1 MKRSLPVTRPP
12 AAVPRVPH
20 RCLIKL
26 RGIYPSLKTAERRA
40 ADYLTAAAGKVP
52 GQSIIEFAAQAGCSE
67 ATAVRLS
74 RKLGY
79 AGFPELKADFLET
92 DAPLPYRDV
101 QRQDSPEAVARKV
114 FANSIQALWDT
125 LDSLDVRQYRE
136 AVDALLDAERLAFIG
151 LGNAAVV
158 AREAYQKF
166 LRIGVPSYTAE
177 DSDLQLIILSTQLKA
192 GDVLTAI
199 SYSGESKPILA
210 AALQARARG
219 VRVIAITNYP
229 RSTLARLADHVL
241 LTAVFQ
247 EHMYGEIAAKRLAQL
262 CVLESLYVNYLLRR
276 SGELGEYL
284 LASDD
289 AVAVNK
295 RPPRKTAR
303 PAAGP
308 ARTGEGPTADRK
320 RIATAR

>member
-1 MKRSLPVTRPP
+1 MSGSSPSTKP
-12 AAVPRVPH
+12 AAAAPRVPH

-26 RGIYPSLKTAERRA
+26 QGIYPSLKRAEKRA
-40 ADYLTAAAGKVP
+40 ADHLMAAAGKIH
-52 GQSIIEFAAQAGCSE
+52 GRSIIEFAAAAGCSE

-79 AGFPELKADFLET
+79 DGFPELKADFEQT

-101 QRQDSPEAVARKV
+101 QRQDSPETVARKI

-125 LDSLDVRQYRE
+125 LDIIDVKHYRD
-136 AVDALLDAERLAFIG
+136 AVEALLKAERLAFIG

-166 LRIGVPSYTAE
+166 LRIGVPTYTAE
-177 DSDLQLIILSTQLKA
+177 DSDLQLIIISTQLRP

-199 SYSGESKPILA
+199 SYSGESKPIIA
-210 AALQARARG
+210 AAQQARARG

-229 RSTLARLADHVL
+229 RSTLAKLADCVL

-247 EHMYGEIAAKRLAQL
+247 EHVYGEIAAKRLAQL

-276 SGELGEYL
+276 SGQLGDRL
-284 LASDD
+284 LASNQ
-289 AVAVNK
+289 AVAINK
-295 RPPRKTAR
+295 RPAR
-303 PAAGP
+303 RPVRAP
-308 ARTGEGPTADRK
+308 
-320 RIATAR
+320 

>member
-1 MKRSLPVTRPP
+1 MSRSSPP
-12 AAVPRVPH
+12 AKPDAVVRVPH

-26 RGIYPSLKTAERRA
+26 QGIYPSLKSAEKRA
-40 ADYLTAAAGKVP
+40 ADYLMAAAGKIY
-52 GQSIIEFAAQAGCSE
+52 GRSIIEFAAAAGCSE

-79 AGFPELKADFLET
+79 DGFPELKAEFEPT
-92 DAPLPYRDV
+92 DTPVPYRDV

-114 FANSIQALWDT
+114 FANSIQALQDT
-125 LDSLDVRQYRE
+125 LETLNVTHYRE
-136 AVDALLDAERLAFIG
+136 AVEALLKAERLAFVG

-166 LRIGVPSYTAE
+166 LRIGVPTYTAE
-177 DSDLQLIILSTQLKA
+177 DPDLQLIILSTQLDA

-210 AALQARARG
+210 AAQQARARG
-219 VRVIAITNYP
+219 IRVIAITNYP
-229 RSTLARLADHVL
+229 RSTLAKLADCVL

-247 EHMYGEIAAKRLAQL
+247 EHMHGEIAAKRLAQL

-276 SGELGEYL
+276 GGPLGDRL
-284 LASDD
+284 LSSNQ
-289 AVAVNK
+289 AVAINK
-295 RPPRKTAR
+295 RPARKTAR
-303 PAAGP
+303 PA
-308 ARTGEGPTADRK
+308 
-320 RIATAR
+320 